1 MTPHPDHHHP
11 VARTLVLVL
20 LVGTLIVLGLSST
33 VHGALISVLEASR
46 GIIAAHPVAGPLI
59 FVVLAAVS
67 AFMSFVSSAVLIPA
81 AVFAWGPLT
90 TALLLWIGWTLGGAV
105 AHSLAFYFGRPLLR
119 WLAPPES
126 IERYERLLR
135 RHTGFTEI
143 LLFQMA
149 LPSELVGYGLGLARC
164 PLSRYLAALAVAQLP
179 YAAGTVLIS
188 VGFVERDFRT
198 MIAVTAVGLIA
209 MLVLARVV
217 QQRIAQQRGNAPHH
231 E

>member
-1 MTPHPDHHHP
+1 MTHHHEHHHHP
-11 VARTLVLVL
+11 IARILVLVL
-20 LVGTLIVLGLSST
+20 IVGGLVALGLSST

-46 GIIAAHPVAGPLI
+46 GVITAHPVAGPVI

-81 AVFAWGPLT
+81 AVYAWGPLPT
-90 TALLLWIGWTLGGAV
+90 MLLLWIGWTIGGAV

-126 IERYERLLR
+126 VERYEQLLR
-135 RHTGFTEI
+135 RHTSFTEI
-143 LLFQMA
+143 LLFQLA

-164 PLSRYLAALAVAQLP
+164 PLGRYLAALAVAQLP

-188 VGFVERDFRT
+188 VGFVQRDFRT
-198 MIAVTAVGLIA
+198 MIGVTAVGLIA
-209 MLVLARVV
+209 MLALARLV
-217 QQRIAQQRGNAPHH
+217 QKRVAQP
-231 E
+231 